1 MQVERGFQRS
11 SRSSSCPKQ
20 GQVEKIA
27 QTLVCWVP
35 TVLNDGIFHH
45 LSWSLFQCSTALDSR
60 RSTFYHKLEFLRFL
74 VCCLLSFLCESTEK
88 SQLHLLYILPLDS
101 CRRQQISPSMSL
113 FLVEA
118 KLPHPLLTGHMFQ
131 PQPSQYPAAI
141 IQCFGKSKPDT
152 VLQHLM
158 CQTQGSNHFS

>member
-1 MQVERGFQRS
+1 
-11 SRSSSCPKQ
+11 
-20 GQVEKIA
+20 
-27 QTLVCWVP
+27 
-35 TVLNDGIFHH
+35 
-45 LSWSLFQCSTALDSR
+45 
-60 RSTFYHKLEFLRFL
+60 
-74 VCCLLSFLCESTEK
+74 
-88 SQLHLLYILPLDS
+88 
-101 CRRQQISPSMSL
+101 MSL

-158 CQTQGSNHFS
+158 CQTQGSNHFSWPADYTLAIKAQYMTDCLPGSPDPFLQSCFLPNQLAWMLYMIILEDVSLHLPLLKLRFLAAHLSNLSSSLWIADLPFKISTTDLVVCSLLRAHSVSSSMLLIRT